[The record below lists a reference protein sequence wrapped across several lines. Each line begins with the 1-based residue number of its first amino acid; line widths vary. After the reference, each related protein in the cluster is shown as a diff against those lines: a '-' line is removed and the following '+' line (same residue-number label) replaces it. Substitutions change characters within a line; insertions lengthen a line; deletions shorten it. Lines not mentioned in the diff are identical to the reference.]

1 MDEEVRRYID
11 AVDPAYRPLFD
22 RMHPLI
28 MAAYP
33 EADVALSYQIPAY
46 KVGKR
51 RLYVGAWQHGISIY
65 GWGQDRDGGFTERHP
80 ELRTSKGTIRLR
92 PQDAAAIPDEE
103 LSALVGAALRLFCGG
118 GEHGQQPAAVH
129 GQQPVPGAGLVR
141 RQVLADPQY
150 PAATAVRH
158 RKGLVVA
165 AALGP
170 GQFGVRRDAPAGEQP
185 GRGFE
190 ARPGHHNPSLGGRAW
205 LSPAAQPG
213 AALALEG
220 LRGGFGCSRVTVAD
234 E

>member
-1 MDEEVRRYID
+1 MDEEVQRYID

-22 RMHPLI
+22 RMHRLI

-103 LSALVGAALRLFCGG
+103 LSALVGAALRLLCGA
-118 GEHGQQPAAVH
+118 GEHGQQPAAVR
-129 GQQPVPGAGLVR
+129 AR
-141 RQVLADPQY
+141 R
-150 PAATAVRH
+150 T
-158 RKGLVVA
+158 
-165 AALGP
+165 
-170 GQFGVRRDAPAGEQP
+170 
-185 GRGFE
+185 
-190 ARPGHHNPSLGGRAW
+190 
-205 LSPAAQPG
+205 AAQPG
-213 AALALEG
+213 AARALGG